1 MIQIKKYFYHFDPL
15 SFDPVSFDLLLVNR
29 IKSTV
34 VNYTCS
40 ETNDGEYV
48 LLLFPGF
55 NILLGLVLQ
64 PIIYWKIDIQIS
76 WSAHYCLLLGVWTL
90 LLFAL
95 TFALCTLILLPPLL
109 PSSSPHFCYIYYF
122 WLTKVCSKLS
132 LRSKN
137 RLELI

>member
-1 MIQIKKYFYHFDPL
+1 MIQIKKYFYPFDPLSFDPLSFDPL

-29 IKSTV
+29 IKGTV

-64 PIIYWKIDIQIS
+64 PII
-76 WSAHYCLLLGVWTL
+76 
-90 LLFAL
+90 F
-95 TFALCTLILLPPLL
+95 
-109 PSSSPHFCYIYYF
+109 
-122 WLTKVCSKLS
+122 
-132 LRSKN
+132 
-137 RLELI
+137 